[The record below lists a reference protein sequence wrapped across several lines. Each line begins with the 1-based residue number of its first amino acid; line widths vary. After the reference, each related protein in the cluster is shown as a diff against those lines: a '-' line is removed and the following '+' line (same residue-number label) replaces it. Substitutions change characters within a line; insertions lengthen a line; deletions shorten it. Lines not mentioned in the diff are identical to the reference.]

1 MKKMMRTVRIST
13 IAVIALSFLLVGCSS
28 PTEESAAVV
37 DYEAG
42 SITTTIDEAAA
53 ALVPAGIREAGV
65 LNVAID
71 IPYGSLAFYN
81 SNNEMVG
88 LDPDLGRLIAQKLG
102 LTPSLNK
109 QAFDSVI
116 ASLQA
121 GKNDIILSGMNDTVE
136 RQATLNFI
144 EYLYGG
150 FALIVAEGNP
160 DAINSVEDLCGKTAG
175 IQKATSQGDLLKEY
189 SAKCVAAGK
198 KKITIDEFPADIDA
212 QTALRAGKT
221 QAYVA
226 DAVVAIYAAETT
238 DEGNAFDVVPDPANP
253 NGFNPLFSGL
263 GVLNTDKALTSA
275 VFAAMKSLIEEGS
288 YLKLLN
294 LYGLGSYAVTS
305 ALLNASKG

>member
-1 MKKMMRTVRIST
+1 MKRLTRRTGFWAIG
-13 IAVIALSFLLVGCSS
+13 ALAFGLVVAGCSA
-28 PTEESAAVV
+28 PTEETTGSV

-42 SITTTIDEAAA
+42 IITTTVDEAAA
-53 ALVPAGIREAGV
+53 ALVPDAIREAGV

-88 LDPDLGRLIAQKLG
+88 LDPDLGRLIAQKLD
-102 LTPSLNK
+102 LEPSLNK

-121 GKNDIILSGMNDTVE
+121 GKNDIILSGMNDTLE
-136 RQATLNFI
+136 RQATLNFV

-160 DAINSVEDLCGKTAG
+160 DGINSVEDLCGKTAG
-175 IQKATSQGDLLKEY
+175 IQKATSQGDLLQEY
-189 SAKCVAAGK
+189 SDQCVAQGSEA
-198 KKITIDEFPADIDA
+198 ITIDEFPADIDA

-238 DEGNAFDVVPDPANP
+238 DEGNAFDVVPDPNNP
-253 NGFNPLFSGL
+253 NGFNPLFSGV
-263 GVLNTDKALTSA
+263 GILNTDQALTDA
-275 VFAAMKSLIEEGS
+275 VFAAMKSLIDEGS
-288 YLKLLN
+288 YLKVLN
-294 LYGLGSYAVTS
+294 LYGLGSYAVDT
-305 ALLNASKG
+305 ALMNASQE

>member
-1 MKKMMRTVRIST
+1 MSKKKFVG
-13 IAVIALSFLLVGCSS
+13 AALVAALGLSVLAGCSA
-28 PTEESAAVV
+28 PAEESAGSV

-42 SITTTIDEAAA
+42 TITTTVDEAAA
-53 ALVPAGIREAGV
+53 ALVPADIREAGV
-65 LNVAID
+65 LNVAVD

-88 LDPDLGRLIAQKLG
+88 LDPDLGRLIAQKLD
-102 LTPSLNK
+102 LKPSLTK

-121 GKNDIILSGMNDTVE
+121 GKNDIILSGMNDTLE
-136 RQATLNFI
+136 RQATLNFV

-160 DAINSVEDLCGKTAG
+160 DGINSVEDLCGKTVG
-175 IQKATSQGDLLKEY
+175 IQKATSQGDLLQEY
-189 SAKCVAAGK
+189 SDKCVAEGND
-198 KKITIDEFPADIDA
+198 KITIDEFPGDVDA

-238 DEGNAFDVVPDPANP
+238 DGGNAFDVVPDPDNP
-253 NGFNPLFSGL
+253 NGFNPLYSGA
-263 GVLNTDKALTSA
+263 GVLNTDQALTDA
-275 VFAAMKSLIEEGS
+275 VFAAMKSLIDEGS
-288 YLKLLN
+288 YLKVLE
-294 LYGLGSYAVTS
+294 LYGLEAYAVDS
-305 ALLNASKG
+305 ALLNAAKD